1 MLLCDKKFSKTDPET
16 GNPSKLDQYMTYSGK
31 AFVMKHLLAEFL
43 LNDMYDPL
51 EPRPYTAM
59 ARRFIESKFVLTGM
73 SDLVG
78 LEQLNIVQY
87 EQVKY

>member
-1 MLLCDKKFSKTDPET
+1 
-16 GNPSKLDQYMTYSGK
+16 
-31 AFVMKHLLAEFL
+31 
-43 LNDMYDPL
+43 MYDPL

-78 LEQLNIVQY
+78 LEQEKRAPERI
-87 EQVKY
+87 EGGD